1 MEREEKVRL
10 DKFLAQGAIG
20 TRKEV
25 RNYIKKSLVKVNGRI
40 ETEESKEIDEKRD
53 EIFYIGEKVKYRE
66 KKYYMFNKPAGSV
79 TATRDKDFKTVF
91 DYFSTVDTKGLF
103 HVGRLDKDTEG
114 LLLITN
120 DGDFEHEIM
129 HPSKKINKTYF
140 FWALG
145 TLTEEKKNILENG
158 LDIGQKESVITAP
171 AKLRVEEVGFYND
184 LKNNIPVEELK
195 NLKSSKFK
203 QPVFSGYLTISEGKK
218 HQVKRMLKA
227 IDCYVIYLKRIAIG
241 EVSLDENLLK
251 GEFRKLRKEEISLLL
266 K

>member
-1 MEREEKVRL
+1 MRL

-25 RNYIKKSLVKVNGRI
+25 REYIKEALVKVNGKV
-40 ETEESKEIDEKRD
+40 ETEGSKEINEKED
-53 EIFYIGEKVKYRE
+53 EIFYLDKKVKYID

-79 TATRDKDFKTVF
+79 TAIRDKGFKTVF
-91 DYFSTVDTKGLF
+91 DYFKDVDTKGLF

-120 DGDFEHEIM
+120 DGDFEHKIM

-145 TLTEEKKNILENG
+145 TITEEKKTTLENG
-158 LDIGQKESVITAP
+158 LDIGQSERVITA
-171 AKLRVEEVGFYND
+171 AATFKLGEVGFYN
-184 LKNNIPVEELK
+184 ELK
-195 NLKSSKFK
+195 NKIPITEIENLKSDKFN

-227 IDCYVIYLKRIAIG
+227 IDCYIIYLKRVAIG
-241 EVSLDENLLK
+241 NVILDENLHK
-251 GEFRKLRKEEISLLL
+251 GEFRSLKIEEISSLL